1 MYLLQQ
7 LAICFFHKHFGFICA
22 FKGAYLNEIAHYADI
37 QIYSNKPNIRI
48 CGCADVHFTGTQ
60 KKKVFW
66 VQKHYLYPIFY
77 LFSVPIGPE
86 LTLFNTQTPFY
97 MIQI

>member
-37 QIYSNKPNIRI
+37 QIYSNKPNILI
-48 CGCADVHFTGTQ
+48 CGCADVHLTGTQ
-60 KKKVFW
+60 KTGILGPKA
-66 VQKHYLYPIFY
+66 
-77 LFSVPIGPE
+77 LFVSYFLSFFSPYWSRTNLI
-86 LTLFNTQTPFY
+86 
-97 MIQI
+97 